1 MVSSNNIWKNY
12 KKVLWETFP
21 DLENICDWADWEG
34 KNLNLSAKLYNSPYI
49 LKAREVEIWNEKTC
63 IYNTIIYPKT
73 GSDLPCFGMDL
84 MMFFPKKVVLTFDFQ
99 HPRENYLF
107 SVPNLPKCEGGI
119 RFFEPGNHFSENLYI
134 RKCTSEQVDD
144 YLDDFKTYLQIFAD
158 MLNSKKPTGLDISKY
173 TDFDQY
179 MTKLDPVAGYLSS
192 NFGKE
197 QSEKLVKEFLFTY

>member
-119 RFFEPGNHFSENLYI
+119 RFFEPGSHFSENLYI

>member
-1 MVSSNNIWKNY
+1 MDTSNDIWKNY

-144 YLDDFKTYLQIFAD
+144 YLNDFKTYLQIFAD

>member
-158 MLNSKKPTGLDISKY
+158 MLNSKKPTGLDTSKY

>member
-1 MVSSNNIWKNY
+1 MSNNIWKNY
-12 KKVLWETFP
+12 KKVLWETFS

-34 KNLNLSAKLYNSPYI
+34 KNLNLSAKIYNSPYI

-158 MLNSKKPTGLDISKY
+158 MLNTKKPTGLDTSKY
-173 TDFDQY
+173 TDFDRY

>member
-1 MVSSNNIWKNY
+1 MDTSNDIWKNY

-144 YLDDFKTYLQIFAD
+144 YLNDFKTYLQIFAG

>member
-1 MVSSNNIWKNY
+1 MVTSNDVWKNY

-21 DLENICDWADWEG
+21 NLENICDWADWEG
-34 KNLNLSAKLYNSPYI
+34 KNLNLSAKIYNSPYI

-158 MLNSKKPTGLDISKY
+158 MLESKKPTGLDTSEY
-173 TDFDQY
+173 TDFDKY

>member
-1 MVSSNNIWKNY
+1 MVSSNDIWKNY

-49 LKAREVEIWNEKTC
+49 LKAREVEIWNDKTC

-99 HPRENYLF
+99 HPRENYLL

-144 YLDDFKTYLQIFAD
+144 YLDDFKTYLRIFAD
-158 MLNSKKPTGLDISKY
+158 MLNSKKPTGLDTSKY

>member
-1 MVSSNNIWKNY
+1 MSNNIWKNY

-34 KNLNLSAKLYNSPYI
+34 KNLNLSAKIYNSPYI

-107 SVPNLPKCEGGI
+107 SVPDLPKCEGGI

-158 MLNSKKPTGLDISKY
+158 MLNIKKPTGLDTSKY
-173 TDFDQY
+173 TDFDRY

>member
-1 MVSSNNIWKNY
+1 MGFFD
-12 KKVLWETFP
+12 KKV
-21 DLENICDWADWEG
+21 
-34 KNLNLSAKLYNSPYI
+34 
-49 LKAREVEIWNEKTC
+49 
-63 IYNTIIYPKT
+63 II
-73 GSDLPCFGMDL
+73 
-84 MMFFPKKVVLTFDFQ
+84 VFDFQ
-99 HPRENYLF
+99 HPVENYLF
-107 SVPNLPKCEGGI
+107 SHPDLPKAEGTF

-158 MLNSKKPTGLDISKY
+158 MLNSKKPTGLDTSKY

>member
-144 YLDDFKTYLQIFAD
+144 YLNDFKTYLQIFAD